1 MNRQF
6 EHNFATQ
13 LDLELK
19 RARRYSI
26 FVSMVVLDL
35 SALGKTEEGERE
47 QVLERLL
54 DLLKNNIREID
65 KVAAIDDSRIALLFP
80 ETSRQGAEVV
90 SRRLM
95 EQVKGLVSKEGEKS
109 SLVPMEMVS
118 YPDAAG
124 ARSMSEF
131 LEELVK
137 RGQN

>member
-35 SALGKTEEGERE
+35 SGLGETEKGEKS
-47 QVLERLL
+47 QVLERLI

-65 KVAAIDDSRIALLFP
+65 RVAAIDDSRIALLFP

-95 EQVKGLVSKEGEKS
+95 EQVKDVVAREGEKS
-109 SLVPMEMVS
+109 ALVPMEMVS

-131 LEELVK
+131 LEDLVK
-137 RGQN
+137 HGQN

>member
-1 MNRQF
+1 MNLQF
-6 EHNFATQ
+6 EHSFANQ

-26 FVSMVVLDL
+26 FVSMVILDL
-35 SALGKTEEGERE
+35 SSLDDSEVGDKERVF
-47 QVLERLL
+47 QRLL
-54 DLLKNNIREID
+54 DELKNNVREID
-65 KVAAIDDSRIALLFP
+65 KVAAIDESRIAVLFP

-90 SRRLM
+90 SRRIM
-95 EQVKGLVSKEGEKS
+95 EQVKEVVAKAGERN

-131 LEELVK
+131 LEDLVR